1 MAKARAAKK
10 RRSSRQEHAASLP
23 ALDKLLDVPSY
34 EDVAPSPEQVAAFEA
49 VCAAHPEAAEELVLG
64 CVCRLD
70 RGFPAVLT
78 PHGPVRAEHAVQIA
92 KESDL
97 LKPAVGDWVALR
109 CPQDHDRAVIEQVLP
124 RWSDVARWRGTTRG
138 ERQTLA
144 ANVDIVLIAQAESDR
159 GISLDRI
166 ARSATIAADSH
177 SAWAVVLT
185 KADRAASPEAL
196 AADIASIHEVLG
208 PDAPVVACASLL
220 ENSATKESALAEKP
234 ISHPGDTS
242 QPETLPGIPSAEKP
256 LAPLAEAALGEGAAW
271 GLEAVRELVPP
282 RKVGMVLGQS
292 GAGKSTL
299 LNALLGHE
307 ALETGEVRQ
316 RDDAGRHTTV
326 TRRMVKLPGAGVII
340 DCPGLRSLPLVG
352 HERGLAQVLPQVA
365 EAATRCK
372 FRDCTHSHEPGC
384 GVVEACE
391 DGLFSAAALDVYRAL
406 ADEMRQSADSL
417 DPDVRL

>member
-1 MAKARAAKK
+1 MAKARTAKK
-10 RRSSRQEHAASLP
+10 RRSSRQEHAVNLP

-34 EDVAPSPEQVAAFEA
+34 EDVAPSAEQVAAFEA
-49 VCAAHPEAAEELVLG
+49 VCAAHPEAAAELVLG

-78 PHGPVRAEHAVQIA
+78 PEGPVRAEHAVQIA

-109 CPQDHDRAVIEQVLP
+109 RPQDHDRAVIEQVLP

-144 ANVDIVLIAQAESDR
+144 ANVDIVLIAQAESDH

-185 KADRAASPEAL
+185 KADRAASPASL

-220 ENSATKESALAEKP
+220 EGPSAEKTAP
-234 ISHPGDTS
+234 QPGDLS
-242 QPETLPGIPSAEKP
+242 KGSLSAEKP
-256 LAPLAEAALGEGAAW
+256 LAALAEAARSEGAAW
-271 GLEAVRELVPP
+271 GLEAVRDLVPP

-326 TRRMVKLPGAGVII
+326 TRRMVKLPHAGVII

-365 EAATRCK
+365 QAATRCK

-384 GVVEACE
+384 GVIEACE
-391 DGLFSAAALDVYRAL
+391 EGLFSAAALDVYRAL

>member
-49 VCAAHPEAAEELVLG
+49 VCAAHPEAAGELVLG

-185 KADRAASPEAL
+185 KADRAASPKAL

-208 PDAPVVACASLL
+208 LDAPVVACASLL
-220 ENSATKESALAEKP
+220 EGSAAEKP
-234 ISHPGDTS
+234 TS
-242 QPETLPGIPSAEKP
+242 QPEDTFQPEALSGSPSAEKP
-256 LAPLAEAALGEGAAW
+256 LAPLAEAALREGAAW
-271 GLEAVRELVPP
+271 GLEAVRGLVPP

>member
-10 RRSSRQEHAASLP
+10 RRSSRQEHAVNLP

-34 EDVAPSPEQVAAFEA
+34 EDVAPSAEQVAAFEA
-49 VCAAHPEAAEELVLG
+49 VCTAHPEAADELALG

-78 PHGPVRAEHAVQIA
+78 PQGPVRAEHAVQIA

-208 PDAPVVACASLL
+208 LDAPVVACASLL
-220 ENSATKESALAEKP
+220 EGPAAKES
-234 ISHPGDTS
+234 
-242 QPETLPGIPSAEKP
+242 IPAEKP
-256 LAPLAEAALGEGAAW
+256 LASLAEAVLEEGAAW
-271 GLEAVRELVPP
+271 GLDAVRDLVPP

-365 EAATRCK
+365 QAATRCK

-384 GVVEACE
+384 GVIEACE
-391 DGLFSAAALDVYRAL
+391 EGLFSAAALGVYRAL